1 MSTTNFPGGVTS
13 FGVPLYGMGGMP
25 VPTRLGKVLF
35 VHAGTG
41 AGAND
46 GLSADFPLAT
56 FDQAVNKCTNNAGDV
71 IIGLPGHAESIVA
84 AGGLDLDVIGVTVIG
99 YGSGSNRPTITFTTA
114 TTADMD
120 IDAANVTIVNL
131 LFVAGIDALVA
142 PIDVNAA
149 DFKMLNCE
157 TRDVAGSYQT
167 VDFILTDDNCDRF
180 VISGW
185 KHTGDSAAGAET
197 AISVIGGDDWVIE
210 DFWIYGNFSV
220 AAIENVTTAGNRVR
234 IGGGAKPCFIWTENA
249 ADDGRDNDG
258 HDLRPDRHHAAG
270 QRGEHHRGARGR
282 GDVVLPATS
291 HLQPR
296 RRSWHGYEH
305 HSEHGRVGAR
315 GEPLPTC
322 RAYRETAG
330 GRLESAAT
338 REGDL
343 YETRNGVLWSVPE
356 EGACDVSS
364 SFLSQGSKDS
374 SLGLRRVEWQ

>member
-249 ADDGRDNDG
+249 ADVAITMVATTTGMICGPIDIMLQDN
-258 HDLRPDRHHAAG
+258 AANIT
-270 QRGEHHRGARGR
+270 EA
-282 GDVVLPATS
+282 L
-291 HLQPR
+291 
-296 RRSWHGYEH
+296 
-305 HSEHGRVGAR
+305 VGAAMSFFQPLR
-315 GEPLPTC
+315 ICNLAGEVGMDTKI
-322 RAYRETAG
+322 TA
-330 GRLESAAT
+330 STDA
-338 REGDL
+338 
-343 YETRNGVLWSVPE
+343 
-356 EGACDVSS
+356 
-364 SFLSQGSKDS
+364 
-374 SLGLRRVEWQ
+374 